1 MVRISSYTKG
11 IVERILYRE
20 PKIGFSLKGTE
31 IAHLV
36 EQFHRTVT
44 KGDGHLASNV
54 QTLSLGRIQKKPA
67 EGTPVQDDTCI
78 TAALL
83 LSLRN
88 LKQLEVLYHGVT
100 PVPPAVDPSSQFTSI
115 THLCWSAEVKD
126 AVSFAYFLASLP
138 SLEYLMAGG
147 DGIGSIPLAPTAI
160 PLLRH
165 LVNASFELTES
176 ILVGRQIS
184 HLGVKTNNVQSCFSN
199 ALGKHVTSAPLPVVE
214 SVQSFSI
221 NSDTIHLIPLTAC
234 AYAWYSFPE
243 LRYLR
248 IASDDPLGNLSELVP
263 YVSQLR
269 HTKVEFI
276 SFETVS
282 DDDGMES
289 AKDLFAALPSLKT
302 FDYQR
307 MNDGAE
313 DGFHRFRRDK
323 LEEEP
328 EWIEEESTSEWD
340 QQWTGSEA
348 GSGEVEE

>member
-1 MVRISSYTKG
+1 MCVR
-11 IVERILYRE
+11 VVLVPRI
-20 PKIGFSLKGTE
+20 E
-31 IAHLV
+31 IPQDCFRCLFV
-36 EQFHRTVT
+36 LRSFIYSQKLTHR
-44 KGDGHLASNV
+44 L
-54 QTLSLGRIQKKPA
+54 Q
-67 EGTPVQDDTCI
+67 
-78 TAALL
+78 
-83 LSLRN
+83 
-88 LKQLEVLYHGVT
+88 
-100 PVPPAVDPSSQFTSI
+100 
-115 THLCWSAEVKD
+115 
-126 AVSFAYFLASLP
+126 
-138 SLEYLMAGG
+138 
-147 DGIGSIPLAPTAI
+147 
-160 PLLRH
+160 
-165 LVNASFELTES
+165 
-176 ILVGRQIS
+176 
-184 HLGVKTNNVQSCFSN
+184 
-199 ALGKHVTSAPLPVVE
+199 
-214 SVQSFSI
+214 
-221 NSDTIHLIPLTAC
+221 
-234 AYAWYSFPE
+234 
-243 LRYLR
+243 
-248 IASDDPLGNLSELVP
+248 DPLGNLSELVP